1 MAGLKVIPEEH
12 ATYESSPKE
21 WTTWHTNL
29 KRLLDLVHS
38 AVVED
43 QEKRRSD
50 RKCGSAPNAGVE

>member
-12 ATYESSPKE
+12 ATYDPSPKE

-38 AVVED
+38 AVADD
-43 QEKRRSD
+43 QEKRQLA
-50 RKCGSAPNAGVE
+50 RKNGNAPTATLE